1 MSSVLPPGVPVLL
14 QRWLP
19 RLLVL
24 NLLLL
29 GFYLAFDYQLTYHS
43 DSAVKNLL
51 AQEIVETGQY
61 FPRDWNYA
69 NGDLWVFYTQT
80 WIVPFLFGH
89 GNGFVLHLVSDLCT
103 AALAI
108 GAAWWLA
115 AIMGQSRGARLLS
128 LCVLTAGISQILAE
142 HIYGQGAYGSMFYV
156 AGFLLGSYWKLSHA
170 QGRARWGW
178 GAAVVLLLV
187 QAFWSNP
194 SRGLVFY
201 LLPLLAAAATLYGLD
216 WYAAREQGQ
225 RAPSRQLWQAALGV
239 LGLLLGT
246 GLHAWTMQHVNNDT
260 GEPLVWLSMA
270 DMARN
275 LGGIV
280 SGMMS
285 LLDGVPLAGHP
296 LLRPFSVYQAPRIL
310 IAALMLVLLPWALW
324 QGLHTRHRG
333 ALLVTVFA
341 AASVGLNLFVVG
353 TTSVADMATPEASV
367 RYLVPSLMLLLIV
380 MSGVVADRPALP
392 PVGRVAGWIALLVLA
407 TSAPFTYFRPL
418 TDNLDMP
425 WQGARLVTRDL
436 RMINFLDSQG
446 LKYGYSTFWNAG
458 KHSVL
463 SGQRIRIRQIIT
475 ANGLPIPMR
484 KLSSNRWYN
493 PEAWQGPTFLLLS
506 TEEKAQINM
515 EVLTA
520 LAGPSRELIFEG
532 WHILVFADNIAAHLP
547 DWDTRMTHKLHYP
560 VTAVTPHL
568 AGKLDGTPPSLVA
581 APGEAGAVQFGPFR
595 TVTEGRYV
603 VGFELATADGPG
615 ASGAADYGWVDVVAA
630 GGKVQASQRITA
642 LGRQRIVLDFS
653 TKRPLNQLEFRV
665 ISSGKGQLTVYGSD
679 IERAPQEKQP

>member
-1 MSSVLPPGVPVLL
+1 MSSRLPAGVPVLI

-19 RLLVL
+19 RLLIL

-51 AQEIVETGQY
+51 AQEIVDTGQY
-61 FPRDWNYA
+61 FPHDWNYA

-80 WIVPFLFGH
+80 WIVPLLYVH
-89 GNGFVLHLVSDLCT
+89 ANGFVLHVMSDLCT
-103 AALAI
+103 AVLAI
-108 GAAWWLA
+108 GAAWWLC
-115 AIMGQSRGARLLS
+115 AIMGQSRSARLLS

-142 HIYGQGAYGSMFYV
+142 HIYGQAAYGSMFYV
-156 AGFLLGSYWKLSHA
+156 AGFLIGSYWKLSHA
-170 QGRARWGW
+170 QGRARWLW
-178 GAAVVLLLV
+178 GAAVLLLLV
-187 QAFWSNP
+187 QVFWSNP
-194 SRGLVFY
+194 QRGLVFY

-216 WYAAREQGQ
+216 WQAARQIGR
-225 RAPSRQLWQAALGV
+225 RAPARQLWQAALAV
-239 LGLLLGT
+239 LGMLLGT
-246 GLHAWTMQHVNNDT
+246 ALHAWTMKHVNNDS
-260 GEPLVWLSMA
+260 GETLVWLSMA

-285 LLDGVPLAGHP
+285 LLDGVPLAGKPIMH
-296 LLRPFSVYQAPRIL
+296 PFSAYQAPRIL
-310 IAALMLVLLPWALW
+310 IALLMLFLLPWALW
-324 QGLHTRHRG
+324 KSFRTQQRG
-333 ALLVTVFA
+333 ALLVVVFT
-341 AASVGLNLFVVG
+341 AASTGLNLFIVG
-353 TTSVADMATPEASV
+353 TTSVADMASPEASV
-367 RYLVPSLMLLLIV
+367 RYLVPSLMLLLII
-380 MSGVVADRPALP
+380 MSGVIVDRRSLATLP
-392 PVGRVAGWIALLVLA
+392 RVCGWTALLVLA

-425 WQGARLVTRDL
+425 WQGPRLVTRDL

-493 PEAWQGPTFLLLS
+493 PDAWQGPTFLLLS

-515 EVLTA
+515 DVLTR
-520 LAGPSRELIFEG
+520 LAGPSREMIFEG

-547 DWDTRMTHKLHYP
+547 DWDTRMAHKLEYP

-568 AGKLDGTPPSLVA
+568 AGKLQGTPQALVA
-581 APGEAGAVQFGPFR
+581 APGEAGALQFGPFR
-595 TVTEGRYV
+595 TVTAGRYV
-603 VGFELATADGPG
+603 VGFELETAGEG
-615 ASGAADYGWVDVVAA
+615 GNGAADYGWVDVVAA
-630 GGKVQASQRITA
+630 GGKVQAEQRITA
-642 LGRQRIVLDFS
+642 VGRQRIALAFD
-653 TKRPLNQLEFRV
+653 TPKLLNQLEFRV
-665 ISSGKGQLTVYGSD
+665 VSSGKGQITVYGSD
-679 IERAPQEKQP
+679 IERAPQEKH